1 MFRIAE
7 FYHVSPSVF
16 GGDASSVP
24 LPTRATSGSAGYD
37 FFTPVPIELAPGETV
52 TVPTG
57 IRARIAEGWVLFV
70 LPKSGLGFRYRLRL
84 DNTVGVID
92 SDYRGEVMVALL
104 NHSEIPQ
111 TVEPFERIAQLVI
124 TPFLRVNYVDSA
136 EELSETKRGEG
147 GFGSTG
153 RI

>member
-92 SDYRGEVMVALL
+92 SGIDHTHPDIRENMWVSPDGQWSNGWNFADNDNASTDTNGHGTHVAG
-104 NHSEIPQ
+104 
-111 TVEPFERIAQLVI
+111 TVGAVGNNKIGI
-124 TPFLRVNYVDSA
+124 
-136 EELSETKRGEG
+136 
-147 GFGSTG
+147 
-153 RI
+153 